1 MTEFNDARI
10 AAWIGAWV
18 RVKSATELRVKAY
31 FGESQEAT
39 AARRTEDSRQIDL
52 LLREADLLSRLVN
65 APLDVGLTA
74 GEWVVR
80 EERDRQDREDQEL
93 EDFRAVVFDRP
104 SDDSVGHTGADTK
117 PKET

>member
-1 MTEFNDARI
+1 MTELNDARI

-31 FGESQEAT
+31 FGETQERA
-39 AARRTEDSRQIDL
+39 EDNRQIDL

-65 APLDVGLTA
+65 TPLDVGLAA

-80 EERDRQDREDQEL
+80 DERECQDRENQEL
-93 EDFRAVVFDRP
+93 EDFGAVVFDRP